1 MSIMR
6 NMKNENEAVP
16 KKAIKRLQIIQAA
29 FKLFTENGFYA
40 TGVDLIMRQAGVSK
54 RTMYIYFPT
63 KNDLIVAVLEFYRI
77 NYERGLKDL
86 LARNDLSN
94 REKILAIFDDA
105 ANWFGDAQ
113 FHGCLAVNA
122 MGEFAGKDPAI
133 EQACHVFKA
142 WELGVFDKLT
152 DDLQVN
158 NPKDLAYEL
167 LVLLEGIGAIAQVLK
182 QPCPIDLR
190 QMVNRLLDSHQAL
203 TVAVWPLPVEQTT
216 LNKLIPGQPMPPIV
230 FQSP

>member
-1 MSIMR
+1 
-6 NMKNENEAVP
+6 MKNENEAVP

-94 REKILAIFDDA
+94 REKILAIFEDA
-105 ANWFGDAQ
+105 GNWFANKQ

-122 MGEFAGKDPAI
+122 MGEFYGKDPAI
-133 EQACHVFKA
+133 ENACRVFKT
-142 WELGVFDKLT
+142 WELDVFRELT
-152 DDLQVN
+152 KELPVMYPN
-158 NPKDLAYEL
+158 DLAFKL
-167 LVLLEGIGAIAQVLK
+167 LVLLEGMGAIAQVMK
-182 QPCPIDLR
+182 QPCPIDIK
-190 QMVNRLLDSHQAL
+190 QMVNDLLDCDGV
-203 TVAVWPLPVEQTT
+203 T
-216 LNKLIPGQPMPPIV
+216 
-230 FQSP
+230 